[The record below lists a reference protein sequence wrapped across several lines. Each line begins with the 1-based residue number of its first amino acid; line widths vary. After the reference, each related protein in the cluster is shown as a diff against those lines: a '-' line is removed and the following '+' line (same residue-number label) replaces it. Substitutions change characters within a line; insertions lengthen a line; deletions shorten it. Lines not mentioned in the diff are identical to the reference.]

1 MNYEDF
7 ENDKKKTHDKVTIHQ
22 LINFN
27 NDADNIKIS
36 VVVPIFNVE
45 DYIGDCLDSILDQSL
60 KEFEVICVNDGS
72 TDSSLNILKKYAA
85 KDNRIKIINKDNA
98 GYGHTMN
105 IGMDMASG
113 EYFAIVE
120 SDDFILPK
128 MFETLYG
135 AAKENDLDFVK
146 SDFYRFYGEDNK
158 NIIKEY
164 QQLDKTKSN
173 KYYNKIFSTHDDHDT
188 YKLLMNT
195 WTGLY
200 NLDFLRKNNIRHSET
215 PGASYQDNGF
225 WFKTFFYGKKVMFIP
240 EPFYMYR
247 RDNPNSSI
255 RNKTKIYAM
264 DTEYDLIDDFLNNRG
279 EKKDFLDAYVYAKY
293 HNFNFTMNRIGLE
306 FKKEFLLS
314 TSEYFNEMKKHNEL
328 DTSLLDEYDLNMLN
342 WIVEK
347 PEEYYDYMYNIESKD
362 YEFLK
367 KYLQCRIDI
376 KNLGSEN
383 NDVLLI
389 DSNDSLQSFYA
400 PDWFKNSNGIGHVL
414 TSNAGSLDLSFKCV
428 NDGTIN
434 LNFKGIDYSDRN
446 GNRIPIYVDY
456 TEIAVDDENLV
467 SGSKVFWHDNPF
479 NFQKSVKN
487 GQIIKVKVKWRPIS
501 ANSLFRITSD
511 SERLL
516 NVLASCRI
524 DIKNRG
530 QYNNNIK
537 IIDCSDSCGI
547 SNPKWLNDNFGV
559 GSVLTSSEGNLDVSF
574 ECINDGDLYVAFRGV
589 DLRNRED
596 ERIPIFIEY
605 HEINIDGEYLFYDN
619 KITWHDKPLMFDK
632 KVKNGQIVN
641 IKAKWGPL
649 YSRNAILDDNSLN
662 KFSTVR
668 IDLKNY
674 GDKSNNI
681 LLLDE
686 NTSLFNISQPEWFAD
701 LKGTGSVIT
710 CDNKELDLSVK
721 CVNDGKLKIDFRG
734 IDFKD
739 SNNNRIPI
747 YIDYSEIKV
756 DGKSLINDS
765 TVLWHDNKLEYSK
778 DVKDGQIVNIKL
790 KWEPLNENSD
800 CKNILI
806 DSTDENKEIKELKKQ
821 IKDLT
826 NKNKKLKEF
835 NDTILNSYS

>member
-7 ENDKKKTHDKVTIHQ
+7 EKDTKKTHDKVTIHQ

-27 NDADNIKIS
+27 NDDNNIKIS
-36 VVVPIFNVE
+36 AVVPIFNVE
-45 DYIGDCLDSILDQSL
+45 VYIGPCLDSILSQSL

-72 TDSSLNILKKYAA
+72 TDSSLDILKEYAA
-85 KDNRIKIINKDNA
+85 KDNRIKIIDKDNA

-105 IGMDMASG
+105 IGMDMASS

-128 MFETLYG
+128 MFETLYDT
-135 AAKENDLDFVK
+135 AKENDLDFVK

-164 QQLDKTKSN
+164 QKLDKTKSN
-173 KYYNKIFSTHDDHDT
+173 KYYNKIFSTHDNHDT

-225 WFKTFFYGKKVMFIP
+225 WFKTFFYGKRVMFIP

-264 DTEYDLIDDFLNNRG
+264 DTEYDLIDDFLENRG

-306 FKKEFLLS
+306 FKKEFLLN

-328 DTSLLDEYDLNMLN
+328 DTSLLDEYDLNILN
-342 WIVEK
+342 WIVER

-376 KNLGSEN
+376 KNWGSEN

-389 DSNDSLQSFYA
+389 DSNDPLRSFHA
-400 PDWFKNSNGIGHVL
+400 PDWFKDSNGIGHVL

-428 NDGTIN
+428 NDGTVN
-434 LNFKGIDYSDRN
+434 LNFKGIDYADRR

-456 TEIAVDDENLV
+456 TEITVDDENLV
-467 SGSKVFWHDNPF
+467 SGSKVFWHDNSF
-479 NFQKSVKN
+479 NFQKSVKD
-487 GQIIKVKVKWRPIS
+487 GQLIKVKVKWRPIS
-501 ANSLFRITSD
+501 ANSIFSITSD
-511 SERLL
+511 SKRLL
-516 NVLASCRI
+516 NTLTECRI
-524 DIKNRG
+524 DIKNHG

-537 IIDCSDSCGI
+537 IIDCPISCDI
-547 SNPKWLNDNFGV
+547 SYPDWFNDDFGV
-559 GSVLTSSEGNLDVSF
+559 GYILKSKEGNLDISF
-574 ECINDGDLYVAFRGV
+574 ECINDGVLYVAFRGE

-596 ERIPIFIEY
+596 ARIPIFIEY
-605 HEINIDGEYLFYDN
+605 HEIKIDGEYLFYDD
-619 KITWHDKPLMFDK
+619 KITWHDKPVLFNK
-632 KVKNGQIVN
+632 NVKNGQIVN
-641 IKAKWGPL
+641 IKAKWGPV
-649 YSRNAILDDNSLN
+649 YSNSVFLDNSLN
-662 KFSTVR
+662 RFSTAR

-674 GDKSNNI
+674 GDESNNI
-681 LLLDE
+681 ILLNE
-686 NTSLFNISQPEWFAD
+686 NTSLYNISQPEWFAD
-701 LKGTGSVIT
+701 LNGIGSTIT
-710 CDNKELDLSVK
+710 SDNKKLDLSVK
-721 CVNDGKLKIDFRG
+721 CINDGKLKIDFRG

-747 YIDYSEIKV
+747 YIDYREIKI
-756 DGKSLINDS
+756 DGKSIIDGS

-778 DVKDGQIVNIKL
+778 DVKDGQIVNINL
-790 KWEPLNENSD
+790 KWEHLNENSD

-806 DSTDENKEIKELKKQ
+806 NSVDENEEIKKLKEE

-826 NKNKKLKEF
+826 NKNKELKEF
-835 NDTILNSYS
+835 NDSILNSHS

>member
-1 MNYEDF
+1 MNYDDF
-7 ENDKKKTHDKVTIHQ
+7 EKDKKKTHDKVTIHQ

-27 NDADNIKIS
+27 NDDNIKIS

-72 TDSSLNILKKYAA
+72 TDSSLDILKEYAA
-85 KDNRIKIINKDNA
+85 KDNRIKIIDKDNA

-113 EYFAIVE
+113 EYFVIVE

-128 MFETLYG
+128 MFETLYD
-135 AAKENDLDFVK
+135 ATKENDLDFVK

-164 QQLDKTKSN
+164 QKLDKTNSN
-173 KYYNKIFSTHDDHDT
+173 KYYNKIFSTHDNHDT
-188 YKLLMNT
+188 YKFLMNT

-200 NLDFLRKNNIRHSET
+200 KLDFLRKNNIRHSET

-225 WFKTFFYGKKVMFIP
+225 WFKTFFYGERVMFIP

-255 RNKTKIYAM
+255 RNETKIYAM
-264 DTEYDLIDDFLNNRG
+264 DKEYDLINDFLDDSG
-279 EKKDFLDAYVYAKY
+279 EKKDFLDAFVYAKY

-306 FKKEFLLS
+306 FKKEFLFS
-314 TSEYFNEMKKHNEL
+314 TSKYFNEMKKHDEL

-342 WIVEK
+342 WIVERPK
-347 PEEYYDYMYNIESKD
+347 EYYDYMYNIESEN

-367 KYLQCRIDI
+367 KYLECRIDI
-376 KNLGSEN
+376 KNLGSRN
-383 NDVLLI
+383 NDLI
-389 DSNDSLQSFYA
+389 LIESSDSLQSFYA
-400 PDWFKNSNGIGHVL
+400 PDWFKDSNGIGYVL
-414 TSNAGSLDLSFKCV
+414 TSNAGSLDVSFKCV
-428 NDGTIN
+428 NDGAIN
-434 LNFKGIDYSDRN
+434 FNFKGRDYSDRN

-456 TEIAVDDENLV
+456 TEITVDDENLV
-467 SGSKVFWHDNPF
+467 SGSRVFWHDNTF

-487 GQIIKVKVKWRPIS
+487 GQIIKVKVKWKPIS
-501 ANSLFRITSD
+501 ANSLFTIASD

-516 NVLASCRI
+516 STLTNCRI

-530 QYNNNIK
+530 KYNNIK
-537 IIDCSDSCGI
+537 IIDCSDSCKI
-547 SNPKWLNDNFGV
+547 SNPKWFNDNSGI
-559 GSVLTSSEGNLDVSF
+559 GSVLESNDGNLNISF
-574 ECINDGDLYVAFRGV
+574 ECINDGNLYVAFRGV
-589 DLRNRED
+589 DLRNRDD

-605 HEINIDGEYLFYDN
+605 HEIKIDEEYLIHESE
-619 KITWHDKPLMFDK
+619 ITWHDKPVIFNK

-649 YSRNAILDDNSLN
+649 YSNNAIFDNSLN
-662 KFSTVR
+662 KFSTAR

-674 GDKSNNI
+674 GDDSNNI
-681 LLLDE
+681 ILLNEDM
-686 NTSLFNISQPEWFAD
+686 SFYNISQPKWFAD
-701 LKGTGSVIT
+701 LNGIGSTIT
-710 CDNKELDLSVK
+710 SDNKELDLSLK

-747 YIDYSEIKV
+747 YIDYREIEI
-756 DGKSLINDS
+756 DGKSIINDS
-765 TVLWHDNKLEYSK
+765 TVLWHDNKLEYNK

-790 KWEPLNENSD
+790 KWEPLNKTSD
-800 CKNILI
+800 CENIL
-806 DSTDENKEIKELKKQ
+806 SCSMDENNEIKKLKKEIKS
-821 IKDLT
+821 LT

-835 NDTILNSYS
+835 NDSILNSNS

>member
-1 MNYEDF
+1 MNYGDF
-7 ENDKKKTHDKVTIHQ
+7 ENDKKKTYDKVTIHQ

-27 NDADNIKIS
+27 NDSGNIKVS
-36 VVVPIFNVE
+36 AVVPIFNVE
-45 DYIGDCLDSILDQSL
+45 DYIGNCLDSIINQSL
-60 KEFEVICVNDGS
+60 KEIEVICVNDGS
-72 TDSSLNILKKYAA
+72 TDSSLDILKEYAA

-128 MFETLYG
+128 MFETLYDV
-135 AAKENDLDFVK
+135 AKENDLDFVK

-164 QQLDKTKSN
+164 QKLDSSN
-173 KYYNKIFSTHDDHDT
+173 EYYNKVFSTHDNHDT

-200 NLDFLRKNNIRHSET
+200 GIDFLRKNNIRHSET

-225 WFKTFFYGKKVMFIP
+225 WFKTFFYGKRVMFIP

-255 RNKTKIYAM
+255 RNETKIYAM
-264 DTEYDLIDDFLNNRG
+264 DTEYDLIDDFLDTRG

-314 TSEYFNEMKKHNEL
+314 TSKYFNEMKKHNEL
-328 DTSLLDEYDLNMLN
+328 DTSLLDEYDLDILN
-342 WIVEK
+342 WIVER
-347 PEEYYDYMYNIESKD
+347 PDEYYDYMYNIDSEN

-376 KNLGSEN
+376 KNLGSKN
-383 NDVLLI
+383 NDIILI
-389 DSNDSLQSFYA
+389 DSNDSLQDFYA
-400 PDWFKNSNGIGHVL
+400 PDWFKDNNGIGYVL
-414 TSNAGSLDLSFKCV
+414 MSNTGGLDLSFRCV

-434 LNFKGIDYSDRN
+434 FNFKGIDYSDKQ

-456 TEIAVDDENLV
+456 TEITVDGENLV
-467 SGSKVFWHDNPF
+467 SGSRVFWHDNPF
-479 NFQKSVKN
+479 NFQKSVKD
-487 GQIIKVKVKWRPIS
+487 GQIIKIRVKWRPIS
-501 ANSLFRITSD
+501 ANSLFTITSD

-516 NVLASCRI
+516 NTLTSCRI

-530 QYNNNIK
+530 QYDNNIE
-537 IIDCSDSCGI
+537 IIDCSDSCEI
-547 SNPKWLNDNFGV
+547 SNPKWFNDDLGI
-559 GSVLTSSEGNLDVSF
+559 GSVLKSNVGNLNVSF
-574 ECINDGDLYVAFRGV
+574 KCINDGNLHVAFRAE
-589 DLRNRED
+589 DLRNLDD
-596 ERIPIFIEY
+596 EMIPIFIEY
-605 HEINIDGEYLFYDN
+605 REIKIDGESLIHESR
-619 KITWHDKPLMFDK
+619 ITWHNKPVIFDT
-632 KVKNGQIVN
+632 KVKNGQIIN

-649 YSRNAILDDNSLN
+649 YSNNALLDNSLN
-662 KFSTVR
+662 KFNTAR

-674 GDKSNNI
+674 GGESNRVI
-681 LLLDE
+681 LLNKDM
-686 NTSLFNISQPEWFAD
+686 SLCNISNPEWFKD
-701 LKGTGSVIT
+701 LNGIGSIIHT
-710 CDNKELDLSVK
+710 NHNELNLSVK
-721 CVNDGKLKIDFRG
+721 CINDGKLKFYFRS

-739 SNNNRIPI
+739 RNNNKIPI
-747 YIDYSEIKV
+747 YIDYREI
-756 DGKSLINDS
+756 LIDDKYIINES
-765 TVLWHDNKLEYSK
+765 TVVWHDNPLEYNK
-778 DVKDGQIVNIKL
+778 DVKDGQIINIKL
-790 KWEPLNENSD
+790 KWEPLSYHAD

-806 DSTDENKEIKELKKQ
+806 DSMDETNEIKKLKKE

-835 NDTILNSYS
+835 NDSILNSQS

>member
-1 MNYEDF
+1 MNYDDF
-7 ENDKKKTHDKVTIHQ
+7 ENDKKKTHDKVVIHQ

-27 NDADNIKIS
+27 NDANNIKVS
-36 VVVPIFNVE
+36 AVVPIFNVE
-45 DYIGDCLDSILDQSL
+45 DYIGPCLDSILSQSL

-72 TDSSLNILKKYAA
+72 TDSSLDILKEYAA

-113 EYFAIVE
+113 EYFVIVE

-128 MFETLYG
+128 MFETLYD

-164 QQLDKTKSN
+164 QTLDKTKSN
-173 KYYNKIFSTHDDHDT
+173 KYYNKIFSTRDNHDT

-200 NLDFLRKNNIRHSET
+200 KLDFLRKNNIRHSET

-225 WFKTFFYGKKVMFIP
+225 WFKTFFYGERVMFIP

-264 DTEYDLIDDFLNNRG
+264 DTEYDLIDDFLNDCDA
-279 EKKDFLDAYVYAKY
+279 KKDFLDAYVYAKY

-306 FKKEFLLS
+306 FKKEFLFS
-314 TSEYFNEMKKHNEL
+314 TSEYFNEMKKHDEL

-342 WIVEK
+342 WIVER
-347 PEEYYDYMYNIESKD
+347 PEDYYDYMYNIESEN

-383 NDVLLI
+383 NDLILI
-389 DSNDSLQSFYA
+389 DSSDSLQSFYA
-400 PDWFKNSNGIGHVL
+400 PDWFKDSNGIGHVL
-414 TSNAGSLDLSFKCV
+414 TSNAGSLDVSFKCV

-434 LNFKGIDYSDRN
+434 FNFKGMDFSDKR

-456 TEIAVDDENLV
+456 TEITVDDENLV

-479 NFQKSVKN
+479 NFQKNVKD
-487 GQIIKVKVKWRPIS
+487 GQIVKINVKWRPIS
-501 ANSLFRITSD
+501 ANSIFRIVPD
-511 SERLL
+511 SQRLL
-516 NVLASCRI
+516 NTLTNCRI

-530 QYNNNIK
+530 KYDNNIK
-537 IIDCSDSCGI
+537 IINCSESCDV
-547 SNPKWLNDNFGV
+547 SSPKWFNDNFGI
-559 GSVLTSSEGNLDVSF
+559 GSVLTSNEGNLDVSF
-574 ECINDGDLYVAFRGV
+574 ECINDGNLYVAFRGL
-589 DLRNRED
+589 DLRNREG
-596 ERIPIFIEY
+596 EMIPIFIEY
-605 HEINIDGEYLFYDN
+605 HEIKIDDEYFIPEN
-619 KITWHDKPLMFDK
+619 KITWHNKPLIFNK

-641 IKAKWGPL
+641 IKVKWAPL
-649 YSRNAILDDNSLN
+649 YSNNAILDDSLN
-662 KFSTVR
+662 KFSTAR
-668 IDLKNY
+668 IDLKNN
-674 GDKSNNI
+674 GDESNNI
-681 LLLDE
+681 VLFNE
-686 NTSLFNISQPEWFAD
+686 NKSLYNISQPEWFAD
-701 LKGTGSVIT
+701 SNGIGSTIT
-710 CDNKELDLSVK
+710 SDNKELDLSFK
-721 CVNDGKLKIDFRG
+721 CVNEGKLKIEFRSL
-734 IDFKD
+734 DFKD
-739 SNNNRIPI
+739 INNNRIPI
-747 YIDYSEIKV
+747 YIDYREIKV
-756 DGKSLINDS
+756 DGKSIINDS

-778 DVKDGQIVNIKL
+778 DVNDGQIVNIKL

-800 CKNILI
+800 CKNISI
-806 DSTDENKEIKELKKQ
+806 GPADENKEIKKLKKE
-821 IKDLT
+821 IESLT

-835 NDTILNSYS
+835 NNRILNSQS

>member
-1 MNYEDF
+1 MNYDDF
-7 ENDKKKTHDKVTIHQ
+7 ENDKKKTHDKVAIHQ

-27 NDADNIKIS
+27 NDANNIKIS

-72 TDSSLNILKKYAA
+72 TDSSLEILKEYAA

-113 EYFAIVE
+113 EYFVIVE

-128 MFETLYG
+128 MFETLYD

-164 QQLDKTKSN
+164 QTLDKTKSN
-173 KYYNKIFSTHDDHDT
+173 KYYNKIFSTHDNHDT

-200 NLDFLRKNNIRHSET
+200 KLDFLRKNNIRHSET

-225 WFKTFFYGKKVMFIP
+225 WFKTFFYGERVMFIP

-264 DTEYDLIDDFLNNRG
+264 DTEYDLIDDFLNDCDA
-279 EKKDFLDAYVYAKY
+279 KKDFLDAFVYAKY

-342 WIVEK
+342 WIVER

-362 YEFLK
+362 FEFLK
-367 KYLQCRIDI
+367 KYLECRIDI

-400 PDWFKNSNGIGHVL
+400 PDWFKDSNGIGHVL

-434 LNFKGIDYSDRN
+434 LNFKGIDYSDKN

-456 TEIAVDDENLV
+456 TEITVDDENLV

-479 NFQKSVKN
+479 NFQKSIKD
-487 GQIIKVKVKWRPIS
+487 GQIINVKVKWRPIS

-516 NVLASCRI
+516 NVLTSCRI
-524 DIKNRG
+524 DIKNNG

-537 IIDCSDSCGI
+537 IIDCPDLCDI
-547 SNPKWLNDNFGV
+547 SNPNWLNDNSGV
-559 GSVLTSSEGNLDVSF
+559 GSVLKSTSGNLDVSF
-574 ECINDGDLYVAFRGV
+574 ECINDGNLHIAFRGA
-589 DLRNRED
+589 DLRNREN

-605 HEINIDGEYLFYDN
+605 HEIKIDGEYLFYDN
-619 KITWHDKPLMFDK
+619 KITWHDKPVVFNK
-632 KVKNGQIVN
+632 RVKNGQIVN
-641 IKAKWGPL
+641 IKAKWGPV
-649 YSRNAILDDNSLN
+649 YSNSAVLDNSLN

-674 GDKSNNI
+674 GGESNNI
-681 LLLDE
+681 LLLNE
-686 NTSLFNISQPEWFAD
+686 NMSFFNISQPKWFAD
-701 LKGTGSVIT
+701 SNGTGSIIT
-710 CDNKELDLSVK
+710 SDNKELDLSVK
-721 CVNDGKLKIDFRG
+721 CINEGKLKIDFRSM
-734 IDFKD
+734 DFKD

-747 YIDYSEIKV
+747 YIDYREIKI
-756 DGKSLINDS
+756 DGKSIINDS

-778 DVKDGQIVNIKL
+778 DVKDGQIVDIKL
-790 KWEPLNENSD
+790 KWKPLNDNSD

-806 DSTDENKEIKELKKQ
+806 DSVDENKEIKKLKKE
-821 IKDLT
+821 IESLT

-835 NDTILNSYS
+835 NDSILNSQS

>member
-27 NDADNIKIS
+27 NDANNIKIS

-45 DYIGDCLDSILDQSL
+45 DYIGSCLDSILSQSL

-72 TDSSLNILKKYAA
+72 TDSSLDILMEYAA

-113 EYFAIVE
+113 EYFVIVE

-128 MFETLYG
+128 MFETLYDV
-135 AAKENDLDFVK
+135 AKENDLDFVK

-173 KYYNKIFSTHDDHDT
+173 KYYNKIFSTHDNHDT

-225 WFKTFFYGKKVMFIP
+225 WFKTFFYGKRVMFIP

-306 FKKEFLLS
+306 FKKEFLLN

-400 PDWFKNSNGIGHVL
+400 PDWFKDSNGIGHVL
-414 TSNAGSLDLSFKCV
+414 TSNNGSLDLSFKCV

-434 LNFKGIDYSDRN
+434 LNFKGIDYSDRK

-456 TEIAVDDENLV
+456 TEITVDDENLV
-467 SGSKVFWHDNPF
+467 SGSRVFWHDNSF

-487 GQIIKVKVKWRPIS
+487 GQIIKIKVKWRPIS
-501 ANSLFRITSD
+501 ANSLFSITSD

-516 NVLASCRI
+516 NTLTECRI

-537 IIDCSDSCGI
+537 IINSDLCDVS
-547 SNPKWLNDNFGV
+547 SPKWFNDNFGI
-559 GSVLTSSEGNLDVSF
+559 GSVLTSNDGSLDISF
-574 ECINDGDLYVAFRGV
+574 ECINDGNLYVAFRAV
-589 DLRNRED
+589 DLRNREG
-596 ERIPIFIEY
+596 ERIPIFIDY
-605 HEINIDGEYLFYDN
+605 QEIKIDDEYLIHEN
-619 KITWHDKPLMFDK
+619 EICWHDKPLVFNK

-641 IKAKWGPL
+641 IKTKWVPI
-649 YSRNAILDDNSLN
+649 YSNNAILDNSLN
-662 KFSTVR
+662 KFSTAR

-674 GDKSNNI
+674 GDESNSI
-681 LLLDE
+681 ALLNE
-686 NTSLFNISQPEWFAD
+686 NSSSYNISQPEWFTD
-701 LKGTGSVIT
+701 LNGIGSTIT
-710 CDNKELDLSVK
+710 SDNKKLDLSVK
-721 CVNDGKLKIDFRG
+721 CINDGKLKIDFRG
-734 IDFKD
+734 VDFKD

-747 YIDYSEIKV
+747 YIDYKEIEI
-756 DGKSLINDS
+756 DGESIIKGS
-765 TVLWHDNKLEYSK
+765 TVSWHDHKLEYNK
-778 DVKDGQIVNIKL
+778 NVKDGQIVNIKL
-790 KWEPLNENSD
+790 KWGPLNKNSD

-806 DSTDENKEIKELKKQ
+806 DSMKENKEIKKLKNE
-821 IKDLT
+821 IKVLT
-826 NKNKKLKEF
+826 KKNKKLKEF
-835 NDTILNSYS
+835 NDSILNSHS

>member
-7 ENDKKKTHDKVTIHQ
+7 ENDKKKTHDNVTIHQ

-27 NDADNIKIS
+27 NDANNIKIS

-45 DYIGDCLDSILDQSL
+45 DYIGDCLDSILTQSL

-72 TDSSLNILKKYAA
+72 TDSSLDILKEYAA

-128 MFETLYG
+128 MFETLYD

-164 QQLDKTKSN
+164 QNLDKTKSN

-225 WFKTFFYGKKVMFIP
+225 WFKTFFYGKRVMFIP

-264 DTEYDLIDDFLNNRG
+264 DTEYDLIDDFLDNRG

-314 TSEYFNEMKKHNEL
+314 TSDYFNEMN
-328 DTSLLDEYDLNMLN
+328 
-342 WIVEK
+342 
-347 PEEYYDYMYNIESKD
+347 
-362 YEFLK
+362 EFLK

-389 DSNDSLQSFYA
+389 DSNDSLRSFYA
-400 PDWFKNSNGIGHVL
+400 PDWFKDSNGIGHVL
-414 TSNAGSLDLSFKCV
+414 TSNTGSLDLSFKCV

-456 TEIAVDDENLV
+456 TEITVDDENLV

-479 NFQKSVKN
+479 NFQKNVKD
-487 GQIIKVKVKWRPIS
+487 GQIIKIKVEWRPIS
-501 ANSLFRITSD
+501 ANSLFSITSD
-511 SERLL
+511 SQRLL
-516 NVLASCRI
+516 NILTECRI

-537 IIDCSDSCGI
+537 IIDCSDSCDI
-547 SNPKWLNDNFGV
+547 SNPKWFSDDFGI
-559 GSVLTSSEGNLDVSF
+559 GSVLISNRRNLNISF
-574 ECINDGDLYVAFRGV
+574 ECINDGDLHVAFRGA
-589 DLRNRED
+589 DLRNWED

-605 HEINIDGEYLFYDN
+605 PEIKIDEESLFYDN
-619 KITWHDKPLMFDK
+619 KITWHDKPVVFNK

-649 YSRNAILDDNSLN
+649 YSNNAILDNSLN
-662 KFSTVR
+662 KFSTAR

-674 GDKSNNI
+674 GGESNNI
-681 LLLDE
+681 LLLNE
-686 NTSLFNISQPEWFAD
+686 NMSLFNISQPDWFTD
-701 LKGTGSVIT
+701 SNGVGSTVT
-710 CDNKELDLSVK
+710 SDNKQLDLSVK
-721 CVNDGKLKIDFRG
+721 CINDGKLKIDFRS

-747 YIDYSEIKV
+747 YIDYGEIKI
-756 DGKSLINDS
+756 DGKSIINDS
-765 TVLWHDNKLEYSK
+765 TVLWYDNKLEYSK

-806 DSTDENKEIKELKKQ
+806 GSADENKEIKKLKKE
-821 IKDLT
+821 IKALT

-835 NDTILNSYS
+835 NDSILNSHS

>member
-7 ENDKKKTHDKVTIHQ
+7 EKDKKKTYDKVAIHQ

-27 NDADNIKIS
+27 NDDNIKVS

-45 DYIGDCLDSILDQSL
+45 DYIGPCLDSILDQSL

-72 TDSSLNILKKYAA
+72 TDSSLDILKEYAA
-85 KDNRIKIINKDNA
+85 KDNRIKIIDKDNA

-113 EYFAIVE
+113 EYFVIVE

-128 MFETLYG
+128 MFETLYD

-164 QQLDKTKSN
+164 QKLDKTNSN
-173 KYYNKIFSTHDDHDT
+173 KYYNKIFSTHDDHET

-200 NLDFLRKNNIRHSET
+200 SLDFLRKNNIRHSET

-225 WFKTFFYGKKVMFIP
+225 WFKTFFYGKRVMFIP

-264 DTEYDLIDDFLNNRG
+264 DTEYELINDFLNDHG
-279 EKKDFLDAYVYAKY
+279 EKKDFLDAFVYAKY

-314 TSEYFNEMKKHNEL
+314 TSQYFNEMKKHNEL

-342 WIVEK
+342 WIVER
-347 PEEYYDYMYNIESKD
+347 PEEYYDYMYNIESEN
-362 YEFLK
+362 YEFLR
-367 KYLQCRIDI
+367 KYLECRIDI
-376 KNLGSEN
+376 KNLGSKN
-383 NDVLLI
+383 NDIILI
-389 DSNDSLQSFYA
+389 ETSDSLQSFYA
-400 PDWFKNSNGIGHVL
+400 PDWFKDSNGIGHVL
-414 TSNAGSLDLSFKCV
+414 TSNAGSLDVSFKCV

-434 LNFKGIDYSDRN
+434 FKFKGRDYSDRN

-456 TEIAVDDENLV
+456 TEITVDDENLV
-467 SGSKVFWHDNPF
+467 SGSRVFWHDNAF
-479 NFQKSVKN
+479 DFQKSVKN
-487 GQIIKVKVKWRPIS
+487 GQIVKAKVKWKPIS
-501 ANSLFRITSD
+501 ANSIFTISSD

-516 NVLASCRI
+516 STLTNCRI

-530 QYNNNIK
+530 KYNNNIK
-537 IIDCSDSCGI
+537 IIDCSDSCKI
-547 SNPKWLNDNFGV
+547 SSPKWFNDSSGV
-559 GSVLTSSEGNLDVSF
+559 GSVLESNDGNLDMSF
-574 ECINDGDLYVAFRGV
+574 ECINDGNLYVAFRGV

-605 HEINIDGEYLFYDN
+605 HEIKIDGEYLIHESE
-619 KITWHDKPLMFDK
+619 ITWHDKPVLFNK
-632 KVKNGQIVN
+632 KVKNGQIVT
-641 IKAKWGPL
+641 IKAKWAPL
-649 YSRNAILDDNSLN
+649 YSNNAIFDNSLN
-662 KFSTVR
+662 KFSTAR

-674 GDKSNNI
+674 GDESNNI
-681 LLLDE
+681 ILLNE
-686 NTSLFNISQPEWFAD
+686 NMSFYNVSQPEWFAD
-701 LKGTGSVIT
+701 LNGIGSVIT
-710 CDNKELDLSVK
+710 SDSKKLDLSVK
-721 CVNDGKLKIDFRG
+721 CINDGKLKIDFRG

-747 YIDYSEIKV
+747 YIDYREIEI
-756 DGKSLINDS
+756 DGKSIINDS

-790 KWEPLNENSD
+790 KWEPLNKTSD
-800 CKNILI
+800 CKNILVC
-806 DSTDENKEIKELKKQ
+806 SMDENEEIKKLKKEIKY
-821 IKDLT
+821 LT

-835 NDTILNSYS
+835 NDSILKSNS